1 MRFSSRFRKASE
13 FMRKQKNTYI
23 FIFICILVMGFLIFS
38 LLQMQGYANIIND
51 AGIVRG
57 GTQRSVKLELNNT
70 PNDELILYLD
80 ELITKLEKAE
90 EKHYYVSAD
99 SAVFQENLAAVRDK
113 WHELKSE
120 IPALRASPTV
130 ELREHFL
137 NLSEEHFDLANKAV
151 FAAQYRA
158 ENELRNS
165 IILSV
170 VMIVAVSL
178 IMFTLEHRSQQE
190 LERVFYTD
198 PLTALPNQAS
208 FEINAADKLR
218 AALPGTYLMVYLNL
232 NNFKFV
238 NDSYGYNAGDK
249 LLLTLSTTL
258 KSFCN
263 NSEICAHLHADHFA
277 VLLKKREHVIEDLQT
292 AILESIESERD
303 LNLSDILTCSYGV
316 YSIPS
321 PDESTASCISKASVA
336 LKEGRASQRLVAYY
350 DQHLLDKITNENKMT
365 RWMHQGLSEKE
376 FHIYLQPKVDLK
388 LSRVTGAE
396 VLVRWNSEP
405 FGFLPPDE
413 FIPLFEKNGFI
424 VELDFYVLEATCR
437 ILKQSLRIAPERTV
451 VLSVNVSRV
460 TLFQND
466 FIKRFVQM
474 AERYDVPPEYLEIE
488 ITENVFI
495 FDARAVEQI
504 LSQLRAHGFSI
515 SMDDFGS
522 GYSSLNLLR
531 ELPID
536 VLKIDRIFLQESIR
550 VEKAYAI
557 IKSVVEMA
565 HSLNMVVVC
574 EGVETQ
580 EHVEFLKAIHC
591 TIGQGYYFSRP
602 VPLEQFQEKYHLL
615 PTQEHPDH

>member
-1 MRFSSRFRKASE
+1 MH
-13 FMRKQKNTYI
+13 KQRNTYI
-23 FIFICILVMGFLIFS
+23 FILICVFVMGFLLFS
-38 LLQMQGYANIIND
+38 LIQMQGYANIIND
-51 AGIVRG
+51 AGIIRG
-57 GTQRSVKLELNNT
+57 GTQRSAKLELNGE
-70 PNDELILYLD
+70 PNDELIAYLD
-80 ELITKLEKAE
+80 ELIRKLEATE
-90 EKHYYVSAD
+90 NKHLYISRD
-99 SAVFQENLAAVRDK
+99 SAAYRDNLESVKTK
-113 WHELKSE
+113 WDEIKAE
-120 IPALRASPTV
+120 IPALRTSSTI

-137 NLSEEHFDLANKAV
+137 SLSEAHFDLANKMV
-151 FAAQYRA
+151 YSAQYRA

-170 VMIVAVSL
+170 IMIVAVSL
-178 IMFTLEHRSQQE
+178 IMYTLERRSQQE

-208 FEINAADKLR
+208 FEINAADKLK
-218 AALPGTYLMVYLNL
+218 ATSPGSYLMVYLNL

-249 LLLTLSTTL
+249 LLLSFSATL
-258 KSFCN
+258 KRFCN
-263 NSEICAHLHADHFA
+263 SSEICAHLHADHFA
-277 VLLKKREHVIEDLQT
+277 ILLKKREHVLEDLQT
-292 AILESIESERD
+292 SILESIESERD

-316 YSIPS
+316 YTIPD
-321 PDESTASCISKASVA
+321 PDESIASCLSKASAA
-336 LKEGRASQRLVAYY
+336 LKEGRSSQRTVAYY
-350 DQHLLDKITNENKMT
+350 DQHLLDKINNENKMT
-365 RWMHQGLSEKE
+365 RWMRQGLSEKE
-376 FHIYLQPKVDLK
+376 FHIYLQSKVNLEQSK
-388 LSRVTGAE
+388 VTGAE

-437 ILKQSLRIAPERTV
+437 ILKQSLKILPERTV
-451 VLSVNVSRV
+451 VLSVNISRV

-474 AERYDVPPEYLEIE
+474 ARRYEVPPEYLEIE

-495 FDARAVEQI
+495 FDANMVEQI
-504 LSQLRAHGFSI
+504 LSQLRRYGFSI

-565 HSLNMVVVC
+565 YSLNMVVVC
-574 EGVETQ
+574 EGVETL
-580 EHVEFLKAIHC
+580 EHAEFLKTIHC
-591 TIGQGYYFSRP
+591 TVGQGYYFSKP
-602 VPLEQFQEKYHLL
+602 IPLAAFQEKYNLL
-615 PTQEHPDH
+615 PTQKDPDS

>member
-1 MRFSSRFRKASE
+1 
-13 FMRKQKNTYI
+13 MRKQKNTYI
-23 FIFICILVMGFLIFS
+23 FILICVFVMGFLLFS
-38 LLQMQGYANIIND
+38 LIQMQGYANIINN

-57 GTQRSVKLELNNT
+57 GTQRSAKLELSGE
-70 PNDELILYLD
+70 PNDELLTYLD
-80 ELITKLEKAE
+80 ELIAKLEKIE
-90 EKHYYVSAD
+90 SKHIYISAD
-99 SAVFQENLAAVRDK
+99 SAAYQNNLAAVKAK
-113 WHELKSE
+113 WSE
-120 IPALRASPTV
+120 IKDLIPSLRESSTV
-130 ELREHFL
+130 ELREQFL
-137 NLSEEHFDLANKAV
+137 DLSEEHFDLANKMV
-151 FAAQYRA
+151 YAAQYRA

-170 VMIVAVSL
+170 VMILAVSL
-178 IMFTLEHRSQQE
+178 IMYTLERRSQQE

-218 AALPGTYLMVYLNL
+218 ATSPGSYLMVYLNL

-238 NDSYGYNAGDK
+238 NDSYGYTAGDK
-249 LLLTLSTTL
+249 LLLTLSATL
-258 KSFCN
+258 KRFCN
-263 NSEICAHLHADHFA
+263 SSEICAHLHADHFA
-277 VLLKKREHVIEDLQT
+277 ILLKKREHVIEDLQT

-303 LNLSDILTCSYGV
+303 LNLSDILTCSYGI
-316 YSIPS
+316 YTIPD
-321 PDESTASCISKASVA
+321 PDESIASCISKASVA
-336 LKEGRASQRLVAYY
+336 LKEGRSRQRLVAYY

-376 FHIYLQPKVDLK
+376 FQIYLQPKVNLE
-388 LSRVTGAE
+388 LSEVTGAE
-396 VLVRWNSEP
+396 ILIRWNSEP

-437 ILKQSLRIAPERTV
+437 ILKQSLQISPERTV

-466 FIKRFVQM
+466 FTKRFVQM
-474 AERYDVPPEYLEIE
+474 AERYEVPPEYLEIE

-495 FDARAVEQI
+495 FDANTVEQI
-504 LSQLRAHGFSI
+504 LSQLRSYGFSI

-522 GYSSLNLLR
+522 GYSSLNILR

-536 VLKIDRIFLQESIR
+536 ILKIDRIFLQESIR

-574 EGVETQ
+574 EGVETL
-580 EHVEFLKAIHC
+580 EHAEFLKTIHC
-591 TIGQGYYFSRP
+591 TVGQGYYFSKP
-602 VPLEQFQEKYHLL
+602 IPLAAFQEKYNLL
-615 PTQEHPDH
+615 PTQKHPDR

>member
-1 MRFSSRFRKASE
+1 MH
-13 FMRKQKNTYI
+13 KQRNTYI
-23 FIFICILVMGFLIFS
+23 FILICIFVMGFLLFS
-38 LLQMQGYANIIND
+38 LIQMQGYANIIND

-57 GTQRSVKLELNNT
+57 GTQRSVKLELSGE
-70 PNDELILYLD
+70 PNDELISYLD
-80 ELITKLEKAE
+80 GLIRKLEAAESKHLYTSHDSAAYRENLEAVKTKWGEIKAE
-90 EKHYYVSAD
+90 
-99 SAVFQENLAAVRDK
+99 
-113 WHELKSE
+113 
-120 IPALRASPTV
+120 IPKLRGSPTA

-137 NLSEEHFDLANKAV
+137 GLSEQHFDLANKTV
-151 FAAQYRA
+151 YAAQYRA

-170 VMIVAVSL
+170 VMILAVSL
-178 IMFTLEHRSQQE
+178 IMYTLERRSQQE

-198 PLTALPNQAS
+198 HLTALPNQAA
-208 FEINAADKLR
+208 FEISAAEKLR
-218 AALPGTYLMVYLNL
+218 SASPGAYLMIYLDL

-238 NDSYGYNAGDK
+238 NDSYGYTAGDK
-249 LLLTLSTTL
+249 LLLSFSATL
-258 KSFCN
+258 KRFCN
-263 NSEICAHLHADHFA
+263 SSEICAHLHADHFA
-277 VLLKKREHVIEDLQT
+277 ILLKKREHVIEDLQT
-292 AILESIESERD
+292 AILESIESERE

-316 YSIPS
+316 YTIPD
-321 PDESTASCISKASVA
+321 PDESIASCISKASVA
-336 LKEGRASQRLVAYY
+336 LKEGRSSQRTVAYY

-376 FHIYLQPKVDLK
+376 FQIYLQPKVNLER
-388 LSRVTGAE
+388 SEVTGAE
-396 VLVRWNSEP
+396 ILVRWNSEP

-424 VELDFYVLEATCR
+424 VDLDFYVLEATCR
-437 ILKQSLRIAPERTV
+437 ILKQSLKISPERTV

-474 AERYDVPPEYLEIE
+474 AERYGVPPKYLEIE

-495 FDARAVEQI
+495 FDANTVEQI
-504 LSQLRAHGFSI
+504 LSQLRSHGFSI

-574 EGVETQ
+574 EGVETLA
-580 EHVEFLKAIHC
+580 HAEFLKTIHC
-591 TIGQGYYFSRP
+591 AVGQGYYFSKP
-602 VPLEQFQEKYHLL
+602 IPLSAFQEKYNLL
-615 PTQEHPDH
+615 PTQKHPDS

>member
-1 MRFSSRFRKASE
+1 
-13 FMRKQKNTYI
+13 
-23 FIFICILVMGFLIFS
+23 MGFLLFS
-38 LLQMQGYANIIND
+38 LIQMQGYANIIND

-57 GTQRSVKLELNNT
+57 GTQRCAKLELSGE
-70 PNDELILYLD
+70 PNDELITYLD
-80 ELITKLEKAE
+80 GLIRKLEASE
-90 EKHYYVSAD
+90 NKHLYTSHD
-99 SAVFQENLAAVRDK
+99 SAAYHDNLEAVKTK
-113 WHELKSE
+113 WDEIKAE
-120 IPALRASPTV
+120 IPALRLSSAI

-137 NLSEEHFDLANKAV
+137 SLSEEHFELANKMV
-151 FAAQYRA
+151 YAAQYRA

-165 IILSV
+165 IILSAV
-170 VMIVAVSL
+170 KILAVSL
-178 IMFTLEHRSQQE
+178 IMYTLERRSQQE

-198 PLTALPNQAS
+198 HLTALPNQAA
-208 FEINAADKLR
+208 FEISAAEKLR
-218 AALPGTYLMVYLNL
+218 SASPGAYLMIYLDL

-249 LLLTLSTTL
+249 LLLSFSATL
-258 KSFCN
+258 KRFCSSN
-263 NSEICAHLHADHFA
+263 EICAHLHADHFA
-277 VLLKKREHVIEDLQT
+277 ILLKKREHVIEDLQT
-292 AILESIESERD
+292 AVLASIESERE
-303 LNLSDILTCSYGV
+303 LNLSDILTCSDGV
-316 YSIPS
+316 YTL
-321 PDESTASCISKASVA
+321 PDPDASSASCISKASVA
-336 LKEGRASQRLVAYY
+336 LKEGRSSQRTVAYY

-376 FHIYLQPKVDLK
+376 FQIYLQPKVNLER
-388 LSRVTGAE
+388 SEVTGAE
-396 VLVRWNSEP
+396 ILVRWNSEP

-424 VELDFYVLEATCR
+424 VDLDFYVLEATCQ
-437 ILKQSLRIAPERTV
+437 ILKQSLKISPERTV

-474 AERYDVPPEYLEIE
+474 AERYGVPPKYLEIE

-495 FDARAVEQI
+495 FDANTVEQI
-504 LSQLRAHGFSI
+504 LSQLRSYGFSI

-574 EGVETQ
+574 EGVETL
-580 EHVEFLKAIHC
+580 EHAEFLKTIHC
-591 TIGQGYYFSRP
+591 TVGQGYYFSKP
-602 VPLEQFQEKYHLL
+602 IPLSAFQEKYSLL
-615 PTQEHPDH
+615 PTQKHPDS

>member
-1 MRFSSRFRKASE
+1 
-13 FMRKQKNTYI
+13 MRKQRNTYI
-23 FIFICILVMGFLIFS
+23 FILICIFVMGFLLFS
-38 LLQMQGYANIIND
+38 LIQMQGYANIIND

-57 GTQRSVKLELNNT
+57 GTQRCAKLELSGE
-70 PNDELILYLD
+70 PNDELITYLD
-80 ELITKLEKAE
+80 GLIRKLEASE
-90 EKHYYVSAD
+90 NKHLYTSHD
-99 SAVFQENLAAVRDK
+99 SAAYHDNLEAVKTK
-113 WHELKSE
+113 WDEIKAE
-120 IPALRASPTV
+120 IPALRLSSAI

-137 NLSEEHFDLANKAV
+137 SLSEEHFELANRMV
-151 FAAQYRA
+151 YAAQYRA

-170 VMIVAVSL
+170 VMILAVSL
-178 IMFTLEHRSQQE
+178 IMYTLERRSQQE

-198 PLTALPNQAS
+198 HLTALPNQAA
-208 FEINAADKLR
+208 FEISAAEKLR
-218 AALPGTYLMVYLNL
+218 SAAPGAYLMIYLDL

-249 LLLTLSTTL
+249 LLLSFSATL
-258 KSFCN
+258 KRFCSSN
-263 NSEICAHLHADHFA
+263 EICAHLHADHFA
-277 VLLKKREHVIEDLQT
+277 ILLKKREHVIEDLQT
-292 AILESIESERD
+292 AVLASIESERE

-316 YSIPS
+316 YTIPDPDASI
-321 PDESTASCISKASVA
+321 ASCISEASVA
-336 LKEGRASQRLVAYY
+336 LKEGRSSQRTVAYY

-376 FHIYLQPKVDLK
+376 FQIYLQPKVNLER
-388 LSRVTGAE
+388 SEVTGAE
-396 VLVRWNSEP
+396 ILVRWNSEP

-424 VELDFYVLEATCR
+424 VDLDFYVLEATCQ
-437 ILKQSLRIAPERTV
+437 ILKQSLKISPERAV

-474 AERYDVPPEYLEIE
+474 SERYGVPPKYLEIE

-495 FDARAVEQI
+495 FDANTVEQI
-504 LSQLRAHGFSI
+504 LSQLRSYGFSI

-574 EGVETQ
+574 EGVETL
-580 EHVEFLKAIHC
+580 EHAEFLKTIHC
-591 TIGQGYYFSRP
+591 TVGQGYYFSKP
-602 VPLEQFQEKYHLL
+602 IPLSAFQEKYSLL
-615 PTQEHPDH
+615 PTQKHPDS

>member
-1 MRFSSRFRKASE
+1 
-13 FMRKQKNTYI
+13 MRKQRNTYI
-23 FIFICILVMGFLIFS
+23 FILICIFVMGFLLFS
-38 LLQMQGYANIIND
+38 LIQMQGYANIIND

-57 GTQRSVKLELNNT
+57 GTQRCAKLELSGE
-70 PNDELILYLD
+70 PNDELITYLD
-80 ELITKLEKAE
+80 GLIRKLEASE
-90 EKHYYVSAD
+90 NKHLYTSHD
-99 SAVFQENLAAVRDK
+99 SAAYHDNLEAVKTK
-113 WHELKSE
+113 WDEIKAE
-120 IPALRASPTV
+120 IPALRLSSAI

-137 NLSEEHFDLANKAV
+137 SLSEEHFELANKMV
-151 FAAQYRA
+151 YAAQYRA

-170 VMIVAVSL
+170 VMILAVSL
-178 IMFTLEHRSQQE
+178 IMYTLERRSQQE

-198 PLTALPNQAS
+198 HLTALPNQAA
-208 FEINAADKLR
+208 FEISAAEKLR
-218 AALPGTYLMVYLNL
+218 SAAPGAYLMIYLDL

-249 LLLTLSTTL
+249 LLLSFSATL
-258 KSFCN
+258 KRFCSSN
-263 NSEICAHLHADHFA
+263 EICAHLHADHFA
-277 VLLKKREHVIEDLQT
+277 ILLKKREHVIEDLQT
-292 AILESIESERD
+292 AVLASIESERE

-316 YSIPS
+316 YTISDPDASI
-321 PDESTASCISKASVA
+321 ASCISKASVA
-336 LKEGRASQRLVAYY
+336 LKEGRSSQRAVAYY

-376 FHIYLQPKVDLK
+376 FQIYLQPKVNLER
-388 LSRVTGAE
+388 SEVTGAE
-396 VLVRWNSEP
+396 ILVRWNSEP

-424 VELDFYVLEATCR
+424 VDLDFYVLEATCQ
-437 ILKQSLRIAPERTV
+437 ILKQSLKISPERTV

-474 AERYDVPPEYLEIE
+474 AERYGVPPKYLEIE

-495 FDARAVEQI
+495 FDANTVEQI
-504 LSQLRAHGFSI
+504 LSQLRSYGFSI

-574 EGVETQ
+574 EGVETL
-580 EHVEFLKAIHC
+580 EHAEFLKTIHC
-591 TIGQGYYFSRP
+591 TVGQGYYFSKP
-602 VPLEQFQEKYHLL
+602 IPLSAFQEKYSLL
-615 PTQEHPDH
+615 PTQKHPDS

>member
-1 MRFSSRFRKASE
+1 
-13 FMRKQKNTYI
+13 MRKQRNTYI
-23 FIFICILVMGFLIFS
+23 FILICIFVMGFLLFS
-38 LLQMQGYANIIND
+38 LIQMQGYANIIND

-57 GTQRSVKLELNNT
+57 GTQRCAKLELSGE
-70 PNDELILYLD
+70 PNDELITYLD
-80 ELITKLEKAE
+80 GLIRKLEASE
-90 EKHYYVSAD
+90 NKHLYTSHD
-99 SAVFQENLAAVRDK
+99 SAAYHDNLEAVKTK
-113 WHELKSE
+113 WDEIKAE
-120 IPALRASPTV
+120 IPALRLSSAI

-137 NLSEEHFDLANKAV
+137 SLSEEHFDLANKMV
-151 FAAQYRA
+151 YAAQYRA

-170 VMIVAVSL
+170 VMILAVSL
-178 IMFTLEHRSQQE
+178 IMYTLERRSQQE

-198 PLTALPNQAS
+198 HLTALPNQAA
-208 FEINAADKLR
+208 FEISAAEKLR
-218 AALPGTYLMVYLNL
+218 SAAPGAYLMIYLDL

-249 LLLTLSTTL
+249 LLLSFSATL
-258 KSFCN
+258 KRFCSSN
-263 NSEICAHLHADHFA
+263 EICAHLHADHFA
-277 VLLKKREHVIEDLQT
+277 ILLKKREHVIEDLQT
-292 AILESIESERD
+292 AVLASIESERE

-316 YSIPS
+316 YTISDPDASI
-321 PDESTASCISKASVA
+321 ASCISKASVA
-336 LKEGRASQRLVAYY
+336 LKEGRSSQRTVAYY

-376 FHIYLQPKVDLK
+376 FQIYLQPKVNLER
-388 LSRVTGAE
+388 SEVTGAE
-396 VLVRWNSEP
+396 ILVRWNSEP

-424 VELDFYVLEATCR
+424 VDLDFYVLEATCQ
-437 ILKQSLRIAPERTV
+437 ILKQSLKISPERTV

-474 AERYDVPPEYLEIE
+474 SERYGVPPKYLEIE

-495 FDARAVEQI
+495 FDANTVEQI
-504 LSQLRAHGFSI
+504 LSQLRSYGFSI

-574 EGVETQ
+574 EGVETL
-580 EHVEFLKAIHC
+580 EHAEFLKTIHC
-591 TIGQGYYFSRP
+591 TVGQGYYFSKP
-602 VPLEQFQEKYHLL
+602 IPLSAFQEKYNLL
-615 PTQEHPDH
+615 PTQKHPDS

>member
-1 MRFSSRFRKASE
+1 
-13 FMRKQKNTYI
+13 MRKQKNTYI
-23 FIFICILVMGFLIFS
+23 FILICIFVMGFLLFS
-38 LLQMQGYANIIND
+38 LIQMQGYANIIND

-57 GTQRSVKLELNNT
+57 GTQRCAKLELSGE
-70 PNDELILYLD
+70 PNDELISYLD
-80 ELITKLEKAE
+80 GLIRKLEATE
-90 EKHYYVSAD
+90 DNHLYTSHD
-99 SAVFQENLAAVRDK
+99 SAAYRDNLEAVKTK
-113 WHELKSE
+113 WAEIKAE
-120 IPALRASPTV
+120 IPALRTSSAV

-137 NLSEEHFDLANKAV
+137 SLSEEHFDLANKMV
-151 FAAQYRA
+151 YAAQYRA

-170 VMIVAVSL
+170 VMILAVSL
-178 IMFTLEHRSQQE
+178 IMYTLERRSQQE

-198 PLTALPNQAS
+198 HLTALPNQAA
-208 FEINAADKLR
+208 FEISAAEKLR
-218 AALPGTYLMVYLNL
+218 SAAPGAYLMIYLDL

-249 LLLTLSTTL
+249 LLLSFSATL
-258 KSFCN
+258 KRFCN
-263 NSEICAHLHADHFA
+263 SNEICAHLHADHFA
-277 VLLKKREHVIEDLQT
+277 ILLKKREHVIEDLQT
-292 AILESIESERD
+292 AVLASIESERE
-303 LNLSDILTCSYGV
+303 LNLSDILMCSYGV
-316 YSIPS
+316 YTIPD
-321 PDESTASCISKASVA
+321 PDESIASCISKASVA
-336 LKEGRASQRLVAYY
+336 LKEGRSSQRTVAYY

-376 FHIYLQPKVDLK
+376 FQIYLQPKVNLEK
-388 LSRVTGAE
+388 SKVTGAE
-396 VLVRWNSEP
+396 ILVRWNSEP

-424 VELDFYVLEATCR
+424 VDLDFYVLEATCQ
-437 ILKQSLRIAPERTV
+437 ILKQSLKISPERTV

-474 AERYDVPPEYLEIE
+474 AKRYGVPPKYLEIE

-495 FDARAVEQI
+495 FDANTVEQI
-504 LSQLRAHGFSI
+504 LSQLRSYGFSI

-574 EGVETQ
+574 EGVETL
-580 EHVEFLKAIHC
+580 EHAEFLKTIHC
-591 TIGQGYYFSRP
+591 TVGQGYYFSKP
-602 VPLEQFQEKYHLL
+602 IPLSAFQEKYSLL
-615 PTQEHPDH
+615 PTQKHPDS

>member
-1 MRFSSRFRKASE
+1 
-13 FMRKQKNTYI
+13 
-23 FIFICILVMGFLIFS
+23 MGFLLFS
-38 LLQMQGYANIIND
+38 LIQMQGYANIIND

-57 GTQRSVKLELNNT
+57 GTQRCAKLELSGE
-70 PNDELILYLD
+70 PNDELITYLD
-80 ELITKLEKAE
+80 GLIRKLEASE
-90 EKHYYVSAD
+90 NKHLYTSHD
-99 SAVFQENLAAVRDK
+99 SAAYHDNLEAVKTK
-113 WHELKSE
+113 WDEIKAE
-120 IPALRASPTV
+120 IPALRLSSAI

-137 NLSEEHFDLANKAV
+137 SLSEEHFELANKMV
-151 FAAQYRA
+151 YAAQYRA

-170 VMIVAVSL
+170 VMILAVSL
-178 IMFTLEHRSQQE
+178 IMYTLERRSQQE

-198 PLTALPNQAS
+198 HLTALPNQAA
-208 FEINAADKLR
+208 FEISAAEKLR
-218 AALPGTYLMVYLNL
+218 SAAPGAYLMIYLDL

-249 LLLTLSTTL
+249 LLLSFSATL
-258 KSFCN
+258 KRFCSSN
-263 NSEICAHLHADHFA
+263 EICAHLHADHFA
-277 VLLKKREHVIEDLQT
+277 ILLKKREHVIEDLQT
-292 AILESIESERD
+292 AVLASIESERE

-316 YSIPS
+316 YTISDPDASI
-321 PDESTASCISKASVA
+321 ASCISKASVA
-336 LKEGRASQRLVAYY
+336 LKEGRSSQRAVAYY

-376 FHIYLQPKVDLK
+376 FQIYLQPKVNLER
-388 LSRVTGAE
+388 SEVTGAE
-396 VLVRWNSEP
+396 ILVRWNSEP

-424 VELDFYVLEATCR
+424 VDLDFYVLEATCQ
-437 ILKQSLRIAPERTV
+437 ILKQSLKISPERTV

-474 AERYDVPPEYLEIE
+474 AERYGVPPKYLEIE

-495 FDARAVEQI
+495 FDANTVEQI
-504 LSQLRAHGFSI
+504 LSQLRSYGFSI

-574 EGVETQ
+574 EGVETL
-580 EHVEFLKAIHC
+580 EHAEFLKTIHC
-591 TIGQGYYFSRP
+591 TVGQGYYFSKP
-602 VPLEQFQEKYHLL
+602 IPLSAFQEKYSLL
-615 PTQEHPDH
+615 PTQKHPDS

>member
-1 MRFSSRFRKASE
+1 
-13 FMRKQKNTYI
+13 MRKQRNTYI
-23 FIFICILVMGFLIFS
+23 FILICIFVMGFLLFS
-38 LLQMQGYANIIND
+38 LIQMQGYANIIND

-57 GTQRSVKLELNNT
+57 GTQRSVKLELSGE
-70 PNDELILYLD
+70 PNDELISYLD
-80 ELITKLEKAE
+80 GLIRKLEAAESKHLYTSHDSAAYRENLEAVKTKWGEIKAE
-90 EKHYYVSAD
+90 
-99 SAVFQENLAAVRDK
+99 
-113 WHELKSE
+113 
-120 IPALRASPTV
+120 IPKLRGSPTA

-137 NLSEEHFDLANKAV
+137 GLSEQHFDLANKTV
-151 FAAQYRA
+151 YAAQYRA

-170 VMIVAVSL
+170 VMILAVSL
-178 IMFTLEHRSQQE
+178 IMYTLERRSQQE

-198 PLTALPNQAS
+198 HLTALPNQAA
-208 FEINAADKLR
+208 FEISAAEKLR
-218 AALPGTYLMVYLNL
+218 SASPGAYLMIYLDL

-238 NDSYGYNAGDK
+238 NDSYGYTAGDK
-249 LLLTLSTTL
+249 LLLSFSATL
-258 KSFCN
+258 KRFCN
-263 NSEICAHLHADHFA
+263 SSEICAHLHADHFA
-277 VLLKKREHVIEDLQT
+277 ILLKKREHVIEDLQT
-292 AILESIESERD
+292 AILESIESERE

-316 YSIPS
+316 YTIPD
-321 PDESTASCISKASVA
+321 PDESIASCISKASVA
-336 LKEGRASQRLVAYY
+336 LKEGRSSQRTVAYY

-376 FHIYLQPKVDLK
+376 FQIYLQPKVNLER
-388 LSRVTGAE
+388 SEVTGAE
-396 VLVRWNSEP
+396 ILVRWNSEP

-424 VELDFYVLEATCR
+424 VDLDFYVLEATCR
-437 ILKQSLRIAPERTV
+437 ILKQSLKISPERTV

-474 AERYDVPPEYLEIE
+474 AERYGVPPKYLEIE

-495 FDARAVEQI
+495 FDANTVEQI
-504 LSQLRAHGFSI
+504 LSQLRSHGFSI

-574 EGVETQ
+574 EGVETLA
-580 EHVEFLKAIHC
+580 HAEFLKTIHC
-591 TIGQGYYFSRP
+591 AVGQGYYFSKP
-602 VPLEQFQEKYHLL
+602 IPLLAFQEKYNLL
-615 PTQEHPDH
+615 PTQKHPDS

>member
-1 MRFSSRFRKASE
+1 
-13 FMRKQKNTYI
+13 MRKQKNTYI
-23 FIFICILVMGFLIFS
+23 FILICIFVMGFLLFS
-38 LLQMQGYANIIND
+38 LIQMQGYANIIND

-57 GTQRSVKLELNNT
+57 GTQRSAKLELSGE
-70 PNDELILYLD
+70 PNDELIAYLD
-80 ELITKLEKAE
+80 ELIRKLEATE
-90 EKHYYVSAD
+90 NKHLYTSHD
-99 SAVFQENLAAVRDK
+99 SVDYQDNLAAVKAK
-113 WHELKSE
+113 WEEIKTE
-120 IPALRASPTV
+120 IPALRTSSTI
-130 ELREHFL
+130 EIREHFL
-137 NLSEEHFDLANKAV
+137 DLSEEHFNLANQMV
-151 FAAQYRA
+151 YAAQYRA

-170 VMIVAVSL
+170 VMILAVSL
-178 IMFTLEHRSQQE
+178 IMYTLERRNQQE

-198 PLTALPNQAS
+198 HLTALPNQAA
-208 FEINAADKLR
+208 FEISAAEKLR
-218 AALPGTYLMVYLNL
+218 ASPPGVYLMVYLNL

-249 LLLTLSTTL
+249 LLLAFSATL
-258 KSFCN
+258 KRFCN
-263 NSEICAHLHADHFA
+263 NNEICAHLHADHFA
-277 VLLKKREHVIEDLQT
+277 ILLKKRDHVIEDLQT
-292 AILESIESERD
+292 AILDSIESERD

-316 YSIPS
+316 YTIPD
-321 PDESTASCISKASVA
+321 PDESIASCLSKASAA
-336 LKEGRASQRLVAYY
+336 LKEGRSSQRTVAYY
-350 DQHLLDKITNENKMT
+350 DKHLLDKINNENKMT
-365 RWMHQGLSEKE
+365 RWMRQGLSEKE
-376 FHIYLQPKVDLK
+376 FQIYLQSKVNLEQ
-388 LSRVTGAE
+388 SEVTGAE
-396 VLVRWNSEP
+396 VLIRWNSEP

-424 VELDFYVLEATCR
+424 VELDFYVLETTCR
-437 ILKQSLRIAPERTV
+437 ILKQSLEISPERTV

-474 AERYDVPPEYLEIE
+474 AERYGVPPKYLEIE

-495 FDARAVEQI
+495 FDANTVEQI
-504 LSQLRAHGFSI
+504 LSQLRSYGFSI

-574 EGVETQ
+574 EGVETL
-580 EHVEFLKAIHC
+580 EHAEFLKTIHC
-591 TIGQGYYFSRP
+591 AVGQGYYFSKP
-602 VPLEQFQEKYHLL
+602 IPLSAFQKKYNLL
-615 PTQEHPDH
+615 PTQKHPEH

>member
-1 MRFSSRFRKASE
+1 
-13 FMRKQKNTYI
+13 MRKQRNTYI
-23 FIFICILVMGFLIFS
+23 FILICIFVMGFLLFS
-38 LLQMQGYANIIND
+38 LIQMQGYANIIND

-57 GTQRSVKLELNNT
+57 GTQRCAKLELSGE
-70 PNDELILYLD
+70 PNDELITYLD
-80 ELITKLEKAE
+80 GLIRKLEASE
-90 EKHYYVSAD
+90 NKHLYTSHD
-99 SAVFQENLAAVRDK
+99 SAAYHDNLEAVKTK
-113 WHELKSE
+113 WDEIKAE
-120 IPALRASPTV
+120 IPALRLSSAI

-137 NLSEEHFDLANKAV
+137 SLSEEHFELANKMV
-151 FAAQYRA
+151 YAAQYRA

-170 VMIVAVSL
+170 VMILAVSL
-178 IMFTLEHRSQQE
+178 IMYTLERRSQQE

-198 PLTALPNQAS
+198 HLTALPNQSA
-208 FEINAADKLR
+208 FEISAAEKLR
-218 AALPGTYLMVYLNL
+218 SASPGAYLMIYLDL

-249 LLLTLSTTL
+249 LLLSFSATL
-258 KSFCN
+258 KRFCN
-263 NSEICAHLHADHFA
+263 SNEICAHLHADHFA
-277 VLLKKREHVIEDLQT
+277 ILLKKREHVIEDLQT
-292 AILESIESERD
+292 AVLASIESERE
-303 LNLSDILTCSYGV
+303 LNLSDILRCSYGV
-316 YSIPS
+316 YTIPDPDASI
-321 PDESTASCISKASVA
+321 ASCISKASVA
-336 LKEGRASQRLVAYY
+336 LKEGRSSQRTVAYY

-376 FHIYLQPKVDLK
+376 FQIYLQPKVNLER
-388 LSRVTGAE
+388 SEVTGAE
-396 VLVRWNSEP
+396 ILVRWNSEP

-413 FIPLFEKNGFI
+413 FISLFEKNGFI
-424 VELDFYVLEATCR
+424 VDLDFYVLEATCQ
-437 ILKQSLRIAPERTV
+437 ILKQSLKISPERTV

-474 AERYDVPPEYLEIE
+474 AERYGVPPKYLEIE

-495 FDARAVEQI
+495 FDANTVEQI
-504 LSQLRAHGFSI
+504 LSQLRSYGFSI

-574 EGVETQ
+574 EGVETL
-580 EHVEFLKAIHC
+580 EHAEFLKTIHC
-591 TIGQGYYFSRP
+591 TVGQGYYFSKP
-602 VPLEQFQEKYHLL
+602 IPLSAFQEKYSLL
-615 PTQEHPDH
+615 PTQKHPDS

>member
-1 MRFSSRFRKASE
+1 
-13 FMRKQKNTYI
+13 MRKQRNTYI
-23 FIFICILVMGFLIFS
+23 FILICIFVMGFLLFS
-38 LLQMQGYANIIND
+38 LIQMQGYANIIND

-57 GTQRSVKLELNNT
+57 GTQRCAKLELSGE
-70 PNDELILYLD
+70 PNDELITYLD
-80 ELITKLEKAE
+80 GLIRKLEASE
-90 EKHYYVSAD
+90 NKHLYTSHD
-99 SAVFQENLAAVRDK
+99 SAAYHDNLEAVKTK
-113 WHELKSE
+113 WDEIKAE
-120 IPALRASPTV
+120 IPALRLSSAI

-137 NLSEEHFDLANKAV
+137 SLSEEHFELANRMV
-151 FAAQYRA
+151 YAAQYRA

-170 VMIVAVSL
+170 VMILAVSL
-178 IMFTLEHRSQQE
+178 IMYTLERRSQQE

-198 PLTALPNQAS
+198 HLTALPNQAA
-208 FEINAADKLR
+208 FEISAAEKLR
-218 AALPGTYLMVYLNL
+218 SAAPGAYLMIYLDL

-249 LLLTLSTTL
+249 LLLSFSATL
-258 KSFCN
+258 KRFCSSN
-263 NSEICAHLHADHFA
+263 EICAHLHADHFA
-277 VLLKKREHVIEDLQT
+277 ILLKKREHVIEDLQT
-292 AILESIESERD
+292 AVLASIESERE

-316 YSIPS
+316 YTIPDPDASI
-321 PDESTASCISKASVA
+321 ASCISKASVA
-336 LKEGRASQRLVAYY
+336 LKEGRSSQRTVTYY
-350 DQHLLDKITNENKMT
+350 DQYLLDKITNENKMT

-376 FHIYLQPKVDLK
+376 FQIYLQPKVNLER
-388 LSRVTGAE
+388 SEVTGAE
-396 VLVRWNSEP
+396 ILVRWNSEP
-405 FGFLPPDE
+405 FGFLPPAE

-424 VELDFYVLEATCR
+424 VDLDFYVLEATCQ
-437 ILKQSLRIAPERTV
+437 ILKQSLKISPERAV

-474 AERYDVPPEYLEIE
+474 SERYGVPPKYLEIE

-495 FDARAVEQI
+495 FDANTVEQI
-504 LSQLRAHGFSI
+504 LSQLRSYGFSI

-574 EGVETQ
+574 EGVETL
-580 EHVEFLKAIHC
+580 EHAEFLKTIHC
-591 TIGQGYYFSRP
+591 TVGQGYYFSKP
-602 VPLEQFQEKYHLL
+602 IPLSAFQEKYSLL
-615 PTQEHPDH
+615 PTQKHPDS

>member
-1 MRFSSRFRKASE
+1 
-13 FMRKQKNTYI
+13 
-23 FIFICILVMGFLIFS
+23 MGFLLFS
-38 LLQMQGYANIIND
+38 LIQMQGYANIIND

-57 GTQRSVKLELNNT
+57 GTQRCAKLELSGE
-70 PNDELILYLD
+70 PNDELITYLD
-80 ELITKLEKAE
+80 GLIRKLEASE
-90 EKHYYVSAD
+90 NKHLYTSHD
-99 SAVFQENLAAVRDK
+99 SAAYHDNLEAVKTK
-113 WHELKSE
+113 WDEIKAE
-120 IPALRASPTV
+120 IPALRLSSAI

-137 NLSEEHFDLANKAV
+137 SLSEEHFELANRMV
-151 FAAQYRA
+151 YAAQYRA

-170 VMIVAVSL
+170 VMILAVSL
-178 IMFTLEHRSQQE
+178 IMYTLERRSQQE

-198 PLTALPNQAS
+198 HLTALPNQAA
-208 FEINAADKLR
+208 FEISAAEKLR
-218 AALPGTYLMVYLNL
+218 SAAPGAYLMIYLDL

-249 LLLTLSTTL
+249 LLLSFSATL
-258 KSFCN
+258 KRFCSSN
-263 NSEICAHLHADHFA
+263 EICAHLHADHFA
-277 VLLKKREHVIEDLQT
+277 ILLKKREHVIEDLQT
-292 AILESIESERD
+292 AVLASIESERE

-316 YSIPS
+316 YTIPDPDASI
-321 PDESTASCISKASVA
+321 ASCISEASVA
-336 LKEGRASQRLVAYY
+336 LKEGRSSQRTVAYY

-376 FHIYLQPKVDLK
+376 FQIYLQPKVNLER
-388 LSRVTGAE
+388 SEVTGAE
-396 VLVRWNSEP
+396 ILVRWNSEP

-424 VELDFYVLEATCR
+424 VDLDFYVLEATCQ
-437 ILKQSLRIAPERTV
+437 ILKQSLKISPERAV

-474 AERYDVPPEYLEIE
+474 SERYGVPPKYLEIE

-495 FDARAVEQI
+495 FDANTVEQI
-504 LSQLRAHGFSI
+504 LSQLRSYGFSI

-574 EGVETQ
+574 EGVETL
-580 EHVEFLKAIHC
+580 EHAEFLKTIHC
-591 TIGQGYYFSRP
+591 TVGQGYYFSKP
-602 VPLEQFQEKYHLL
+602 IPLSAFQEKYSLL
-615 PTQEHPDH
+615 PTQKHPDS

>member
-1 MRFSSRFRKASE
+1 
-13 FMRKQKNTYI
+13 MRKQRNTYI
-23 FIFICILVMGFLIFS
+23 FILICIFVMGFLLFS
-38 LLQMQGYANIIND
+38 LIQMQGYANIIND

-57 GTQRSVKLELNNT
+57 GTQRCAKLELSGE
-70 PNDELILYLD
+70 PNDELITYLD
-80 ELITKLEKAE
+80 GLIRKLEASE
-90 EKHYYVSAD
+90 NKHLYTSHD
-99 SAVFQENLAAVRDK
+99 SAAYHDNLEAVKTK
-113 WHELKSE
+113 WDEIKAE
-120 IPALRASPTV
+120 IPALRLSSAI

-137 NLSEEHFDLANKAV
+137 SLSEEHFELANKMV
-151 FAAQYRA
+151 YAAQYRA

-170 VMIVAVSL
+170 VMILAVSL
-178 IMFTLEHRSQQE
+178 IMYTLERRSQQE

-198 PLTALPNQAS
+198 HLTALPNQAA
-208 FEINAADKLR
+208 FEISAAEKLR
-218 AALPGTYLMVYLNL
+218 SASPGAYLMIYLDL

-249 LLLTLSTTL
+249 LLLSFSATL
-258 KSFCN
+258 KRFCSSN
-263 NSEICAHLHADHFA
+263 EICAHLHADHFA
-277 VLLKKREHVIEDLQT
+277 ILLKKREHVIEDLQT
-292 AILESIESERD
+292 AVLASIESERE

-316 YSIPS
+316 YTISDPDASI
-321 PDESTASCISKASVA
+321 ASCISKASVA
-336 LKEGRASQRLVAYY
+336 LKEGRSSQRTVAYY

-376 FHIYLQPKVDLK
+376 FQIYLQPKVNLER
-388 LSRVTGAE
+388 SEVTGAE
-396 VLVRWNSEP
+396 ILVRWNSEP

-424 VELDFYVLEATCR
+424 VDLDFYVLEATCQ
-437 ILKQSLRIAPERTV
+437 ILKQSLKISPERTV

-474 AERYDVPPEYLEIE
+474 AERYGVPPKYLEIE

-495 FDARAVEQI
+495 FDANTVEQI
-504 LSQLRAHGFSI
+504 LSQLRSYGFSI

-574 EGVETQ
+574 EGVETL
-580 EHVEFLKAIHC
+580 EHAEFLKTIHC
-591 TIGQGYYFSRP
+591 TVGQGYYFSKP
-602 VPLEQFQEKYHLL
+602 IPLSAFQEKYSLL
-615 PTQEHPDH
+615 PTQKHPDS

>member
-1 MRFSSRFRKASE
+1 
-13 FMRKQKNTYI
+13 MRKQKNTYI
-23 FIFICILVMGFLIFS
+23 FILICIFVMGFLLFS
-38 LLQMQGYANIIND
+38 LIQMQGYANIIND

-57 GTQRSVKLELNNT
+57 GTQRSAKLELSGE
-70 PNDELILYLD
+70 PNDELIAYLD
-80 ELITKLEKAE
+80 ELIRKLEATE
-90 EKHYYVSAD
+90 NRHLYTSHDPVDYQD
-99 SAVFQENLAAVRDK
+99 NLAAVKAK
-113 WHELKSE
+113 WEEIKTE
-120 IPALRASPTV
+120 IPVLRTSSTI
-130 ELREHFL
+130 EIREHFL
-137 NLSEEHFDLANKAV
+137 DLSEEHFNLANQMV
-151 FAAQYRA
+151 YAAQYRA

-170 VMIVAVSL
+170 VMILAVSL
-178 IMFTLEHRSQQE
+178 IMYTLERRNQQE

-198 PLTALPNQAS
+198 HLTALPNQAA
-208 FEINAADKLR
+208 FEISAAEKLR
-218 AALPGTYLMVYLNL
+218 ASPPGVYLMVYLNL

-249 LLLTLSTTL
+249 LLLAFSATL
-258 KSFCN
+258 KRFCN
-263 NSEICAHLHADHFA
+263 NNEICAHLHADHFA
-277 VLLKKREHVIEDLQT
+277 ILLKKRDHVIENLPT
-292 AILESIESERD
+292 AILDSIESERD

-316 YSIPS
+316 YTIPD
-321 PDESTASCISKASVA
+321 PDESIASCLSKASAA
-336 LKEGRASQRLVAYY
+336 LKEGRSSQRTVAYY
-350 DQHLLDKITNENKMT
+350 DKHLLDKINNENKMT
-365 RWMHQGLSEKE
+365 RWMRQGLSEKE
-376 FHIYLQPKVDLK
+376 FQIYLQSKVNLEQ
-388 LSRVTGAE
+388 SEVTGAE
-396 VLVRWNSEP
+396 VLIRWNSEP

-437 ILKQSLRIAPERTV
+437 ILKQSLEISPERTV

-474 AERYDVPPEYLEIE
+474 AERYGVPPKYLEIE

-495 FDARAVEQI
+495 FDANTVEQI
-504 LSQLRAHGFSI
+504 LSQLRSYGFSI

-574 EGVETQ
+574 EGVETL
-580 EHVEFLKAIHC
+580 EHAEFLKTIHC
-591 TIGQGYYFSRP
+591 AVGQGYYFSKP
-602 VPLEQFQEKYHLL
+602 IPLSAFQKKYNLL
-615 PTQEHPDH
+615 PTQKHPEH

>member
-1 MRFSSRFRKASE
+1 
-13 FMRKQKNTYI
+13 MRKQRNTYI
-23 FIFICILVMGFLIFS
+23 FILICIFVMGFLLFS
-38 LLQMQGYANIIND
+38 LIQMQGYANIIND

-57 GTQRSVKLELNNT
+57 GTQRSVKLELSGE
-70 PNDELILYLD
+70 PNDELISYLD
-80 ELITKLEKAE
+80 GLIRKLEAAE
-90 EKHYYVSAD
+90 SKHLYTSHD
-99 SAVFQENLAAVRDK
+99 SAAYRENLEAVKTK
-113 WHELKSE
+113 WDEIKVE
-120 IPALRASPTV
+120 IPKLRGSPTV

-137 NLSEEHFDLANKAV
+137 DLSEQHFDLANKTV
-151 FAAQYRA
+151 YAAQYRA

-170 VMIVAVSL
+170 VMILAVSL
-178 IMFTLEHRSQQE
+178 IMYTLEHRSQQE

-198 PLTALPNQAS
+198 HLTALPNQAA
-208 FEINAADKLR
+208 FEISAAEKLR
-218 AALPGTYLMVYLNL
+218 TASPGAYLMIYLDL

-238 NDSYGYNAGDK
+238 NDSYGYTAGDK
-249 LLLTLSTTL
+249 LLLSFSATL
-258 KSFCN
+258 KRFCN

-277 VLLKKREHVIEDLQT
+277 ILLKKREHVIEDLQT
-292 AILESIESERD
+292 AILESIESERE

-316 YSIPS
+316 YTIPN
-321 PDESTASCISKASVA
+321 PDESIASCISKASVA
-336 LKEGRASQRLVAYY
+336 LKEGRSSHRTVAYY

-376 FHIYLQPKVDLK
+376 FQIYLQPKVNLER
-388 LSRVTGAE
+388 SEVTGAE
-396 VLVRWNSEP
+396 ILVRWNSEP

-424 VELDFYVLEATCR
+424 VDLDFYVLEATCR
-437 ILKQSLRIAPERTV
+437 ILKQSLKISPERTV

-474 AERYDVPPEYLEIE
+474 AERYGVPPKYLEIE

-495 FDARAVEQI
+495 FDANTVEQI
-504 LSQLRAHGFSI
+504 LSQLRSHGFSI

-565 HSLNMVVVC
+565 YSLNMVVVC
-574 EGVETQ
+574 EGVETL
-580 EHVEFLKAIHC
+580 EHAEFLKTIHC
-591 TIGQGYYFSRP
+591 TVGQGYYFSKP
-602 VPLEQFQEKYHLL
+602 ISLAAFQEKYNLL
-615 PTQEHPDH
+615 PTQKHPDS

>member
-1 MRFSSRFRKASE
+1 
-13 FMRKQKNTYI
+13 MRKQRNTYI
-23 FIFICILVMGFLIFS
+23 FILICIFVMGFLLFS
-38 LLQMQGYANIIND
+38 LIQMQGYANIIND

-57 GTQRSVKLELNNT
+57 GTQRSVKLELSGE
-70 PNDELILYLD
+70 PNDELISYLD
-80 ELITKLEKAE
+80 GLIRKLEAAESKHLYTSHDSAAYRENLEAVKTKWGEIKAE
-90 EKHYYVSAD
+90 
-99 SAVFQENLAAVRDK
+99 
-113 WHELKSE
+113 
-120 IPALRASPTV
+120 IPKLRGSPTA

-137 NLSEEHFDLANKAV
+137 GLSEQHFDLANKTV
-151 FAAQYRA
+151 YAAQYRA

-170 VMIVAVSL
+170 VMILAVSL
-178 IMFTLEHRSQQE
+178 IMYTLERRSQQE

-198 PLTALPNQAS
+198 HLTALPNQAA
-208 FEINAADKLR
+208 FEISAAEKLR
-218 AALPGTYLMVYLNL
+218 SASPGAYLMIYLDL

-238 NDSYGYNAGDK
+238 NDSYGYTAGDK
-249 LLLTLSTTL
+249 LLLSFSATL
-258 KSFCN
+258 KRFCN
-263 NSEICAHLHADHFA
+263 SSEICAHLHADHFA
-277 VLLKKREHVIEDLQT
+277 ILLKKREHVIEDLQT
-292 AILESIESERD
+292 AILESIESERE

-316 YSIPS
+316 YTIPD
-321 PDESTASCISKASVA
+321 PDESIASCISKASVA
-336 LKEGRASQRLVAYY
+336 LKEGRSSQRTVAYY

-376 FHIYLQPKVDLK
+376 FQIYLQPKVNLER
-388 LSRVTGAE
+388 SEVTGAE
-396 VLVRWNSEP
+396 ILVRWNSEP

-424 VELDFYVLEATCR
+424 VDLDFYVLEGTCR
-437 ILKQSLRIAPERTV
+437 ILKQSLKISPERTV

-474 AERYDVPPEYLEIE
+474 AERYGVPPKYLEIE

-495 FDARAVEQI
+495 FDANTVEQI
-504 LSQLRAHGFSI
+504 LSQLRSHGFSI

-565 HSLNMVVVC
+565 YSLNMVVVC
-574 EGVETQ
+574 EGVETL
-580 EHVEFLKAIHC
+580 EHAEFLKTIHC
-591 TIGQGYYFSRP
+591 TVGQGYYFSKP
-602 VPLEQFQEKYHLL
+602 IPLAAFQKKYNLL
-615 PTQEHPDH
+615 PTQKHPDS

>member
-1 MRFSSRFRKASE
+1 
-13 FMRKQKNTYI
+13 MRKQRNTYI
-23 FIFICILVMGFLIFS
+23 FILICIFVMGFLLFS
-38 LLQMQGYANIIND
+38 LIQMQGYANIIND

-57 GTQRSVKLELNNT
+57 GTQRSVKLELSGE
-70 PNDELILYLD
+70 PNDELISYLD
-80 ELITKLEKAE
+80 GLIRKLEAAESKHLYTSHDSAAYRENLEAVKTKWGEIKAE
-90 EKHYYVSAD
+90 
-99 SAVFQENLAAVRDK
+99 
-113 WHELKSE
+113 
-120 IPALRASPTV
+120 IPKLRGSPTA

-137 NLSEEHFDLANKAV
+137 GLSEQHFDLANKTV
-151 FAAQYRA
+151 YAAQYRA

-170 VMIVAVSL
+170 VMILAVSL
-178 IMFTLEHRSQQE
+178 IMYTLERRSQQE

-198 PLTALPNQAS
+198 HLTALPNQAA
-208 FEINAADKLR
+208 FEISAAEKLR
-218 AALPGTYLMVYLNL
+218 SASPGAYLMIYLDL

-238 NDSYGYNAGDK
+238 NDSYGYTAGDK
-249 LLLTLSTTL
+249 LLLSFSATL
-258 KSFCN
+258 KRFCN
-263 NSEICAHLHADHFA
+263 SSEICAHLHADHFA
-277 VLLKKREHVIEDLQT
+277 ILLKKREHVIEDLQT
-292 AILESIESERD
+292 AILESIESERE

-316 YSIPS
+316 YTIPD
-321 PDESTASCISKASVA
+321 PDESIASCISKASVA
-336 LKEGRASQRLVAYY
+336 LKEGRSSQRTVAYY

-376 FHIYLQPKVDLK
+376 FQIYLQPKVNLER
-388 LSRVTGAE
+388 SEVTGAE
-396 VLVRWNSEP
+396 ILVRWNSEP

-424 VELDFYVLEATCR
+424 VDLDFYVLEATCR
-437 ILKQSLRIAPERTV
+437 ILKQSLKISPERTV

-474 AERYDVPPEYLEIE
+474 AERYGVPPKYLEIE

-495 FDARAVEQI
+495 FDANTVEQI
-504 LSQLRAHGFSI
+504 LSQLRSHGFSI

-574 EGVETQ
+574 EGVETLA
-580 EHVEFLKAIHC
+580 HAEFLKTIHC
-591 TIGQGYYFSRP
+591 AVGQGYYFSKP
-602 VPLEQFQEKYHLL
+602 IPLSAFQEKYNLL
-615 PTQEHPDH
+615 PTQKHPDS

>member
-1 MRFSSRFRKASE
+1 
-13 FMRKQKNTYI
+13 MRKQKNTYI
-23 FIFICILVMGFLIFS
+23 FILICVFVMGFLLFS
-38 LLQMQGYANIIND
+38 LIQMQGYANIIND

-57 GTQRSVKLELNNT
+57 GTQRSAKLELSGE
-70 PNDELILYLD
+70 PNDELLTYLD
-80 ELITKLEKAE
+80 ELIAKLEKIE
-90 EKHYYVSAD
+90 SKHIYISAD
-99 SAVFQENLAAVRDK
+99 SAAYQNNLAAVKAK
-113 WHELKSE
+113 WSE
-120 IPALRASPTV
+120 IKDLIPSLRESSTV
-130 ELREHFL
+130 ELREQFL
-137 NLSEEHFDLANKAV
+137 DLSEEHFDLANKMV
-151 FAAQYRA
+151 YAAQYRA

-170 VMIVAVSL
+170 VMILAVSL
-178 IMFTLEHRSQQE
+178 IMYTLERRSQQE

-218 AALPGTYLMVYLNL
+218 ATSPGSYLMVYLNL

-238 NDSYGYNAGDK
+238 NDSYGYTAGDK
-249 LLLTLSTTL
+249 LLLTLSATL
-258 KSFCN
+258 KRFCN
-263 NSEICAHLHADHFA
+263 SSEICAHLHADHFA
-277 VLLKKREHVIEDLQT
+277 ILLKKREHVIEDLQT

-303 LNLSDILTCSYGV
+303 LNLSDILTCSYGI
-316 YSIPS
+316 YTIPD
-321 PDESTASCISKASVA
+321 PDESIASCISKASVA
-336 LKEGRASQRLVAYY
+336 LKEGRRRQRLVAYY

-376 FHIYLQPKVDLK
+376 FQIYLQPKVNLE
-388 LSRVTGAE
+388 LSEVTGAE
-396 VLVRWNSEP
+396 ILIRWNSEP

-437 ILKQSLRIAPERTV
+437 ILKQSLQISPERTV

-474 AERYDVPPEYLEIE
+474 AERYEVPPEYLEIE

-495 FDARAVEQI
+495 FDANTVEQI
-504 LSQLRAHGFSI
+504 LSQLRSYGFSI

-522 GYSSLNLLR
+522 GYSSLNILR

-536 VLKIDRIFLQESIR
+536 ILKIDRIFLQESIR

-565 HSLNMVVVC
+565 HSP
-574 EGVETQ
+574 
-580 EHVEFLKAIHC
+580 EHGCGLR
-591 TIGQGYYFSRP
+591 GR
-602 VPLEQFQEKYHLL
+602 
-615 PTQEHPDH
+615 

>member
-1 MRFSSRFRKASE
+1 
-13 FMRKQKNTYI
+13 MRKQKNTYI
-23 FIFICILVMGFLIFS
+23 FILICIFVMGFLLFS
-38 LLQMQGYANIIND
+38 LIQMQGYANIIND

-57 GTQRSVKLELNNT
+57 GTQRSAKLELSGE
-70 PNDELILYLD
+70 PNDELIAYLD
-80 ELITKLEKAE
+80 ELIRKLEATE
-90 EKHYYVSAD
+90 NRHLYTSHD
-99 SAVFQENLAAVRDK
+99 SVDYQDNLAAVKAK
-113 WHELKSE
+113 WEEIKTE
-120 IPALRASPTV
+120 IPVLRTSSTI
-130 ELREHFL
+130 EIREHFL
-137 NLSEEHFDLANKAV
+137 DLSEEHFNLANQMV
-151 FAAQYRA
+151 YAAQYRA

-170 VMIVAVSL
+170 VMILAVSL
-178 IMFTLEHRSQQE
+178 IMYTLERRNQQE

-198 PLTALPNQAS
+198 HLTALPNQAA
-208 FEINAADKLR
+208 FEISAAEKLR
-218 AALPGTYLMVYLNL
+218 ASPPGIYLMVYLNL

-249 LLLTLSTTL
+249 LLLAFSATL
-258 KSFCN
+258 KRFCN
-263 NSEICAHLHADHFA
+263 NNEICAHLHADHFA
-277 VLLKKREHVIEDLQT
+277 ILLKKRDHVIENLQT
-292 AILESIESERD
+292 AILDSIESERD

-316 YSIPS
+316 YTIPD
-321 PDESTASCISKASVA
+321 PDESIASCLSKASAA
-336 LKEGRASQRLVAYY
+336 LKEGRSSQRTVAYY
-350 DQHLLDKITNENKMT
+350 DKHLLDKINNENKMT
-365 RWMHQGLSEKE
+365 RWMRQGLSEKE
-376 FHIYLQPKVDLK
+376 FQIYLQSKVNLEQ
-388 LSRVTGAE
+388 SEVTGAE
-396 VLVRWNSEP
+396 VLIRWNSEP

-437 ILKQSLRIAPERTV
+437 ILKQSLEISPERTV

-474 AERYDVPPEYLEIE
+474 AERYGVPPKYLEIE

-495 FDARAVEQI
+495 FDANTVEQI
-504 LSQLRAHGFSI
+504 LSQLRSYGFSI

-574 EGVETQ
+574 EGVETL
-580 EHVEFLKAIHC
+580 EHAEFLKTIHC
-591 TIGQGYYFSRP
+591 AVGQGYYFSKP
-602 VPLEQFQEKYHLL
+602 IPLSAFQKKYNLL
-615 PTQEHPDH
+615 PTQKHPEH

>member
-1 MRFSSRFRKASE
+1 
-13 FMRKQKNTYI
+13 MRKQRNTYI
-23 FIFICILVMGFLIFS
+23 FILICIFVMGFLLFS
-38 LLQMQGYANIIND
+38 LIQMQGYANIIND

-57 GTQRSVKLELNNT
+57 GTQRCAKLELSGE
-70 PNDELILYLD
+70 PNDELITYLD
-80 ELITKLEKAE
+80 GLIRKLEASE
-90 EKHYYVSAD
+90 NKHLYTSHD
-99 SAVFQENLAAVRDK
+99 SAAYHDNLEAVKTK
-113 WHELKSE
+113 WDEIKAE
-120 IPALRASPTV
+120 IPALRLSSAI

-137 NLSEEHFDLANKAV
+137 SLSEEHFELANKMV
-151 FAAQYRA
+151 YAAQYRA

-170 VMIVAVSL
+170 VMILAVSL
-178 IMFTLEHRSQQE
+178 IMYTLERRSQQE

-198 PLTALPNQAS
+198 HLTALPNQAA
-208 FEINAADKLR
+208 FEISAAEKLR
-218 AALPGTYLMVYLNL
+218 SAAPGAYLMIYLDL

-249 LLLTLSTTL
+249 LLLSFSATL
-258 KSFCN
+258 KRFCSSN
-263 NSEICAHLHADHFA
+263 EICAHLHADHFA
-277 VLLKKREHVIEDLQT
+277 ILLKKREHVIEDLQT
-292 AILESIESERD
+292 AVLASIESERE

-316 YSIPS
+316 YTISDPDASI
-321 PDESTASCISKASVA
+321 ASCISKASVA
-336 LKEGRASQRLVAYY
+336 LKEGRSSQRTVAYY

-376 FHIYLQPKVDLK
+376 FQIYLQPKVNLER
-388 LSRVTGAE
+388 SEVTGAE
-396 VLVRWNSEP
+396 ILVRWNSEP

-424 VELDFYVLEATCR
+424 VDLDFYVLEATCQ
-437 ILKQSLRIAPERTV
+437 ILKQSLKISPERTV

-474 AERYDVPPEYLEIE
+474 AERYGVPPKYLEIE

-495 FDARAVEQI
+495 FDANTVEQI
-504 LSQLRAHGFSI
+504 LSQLRSYGFSI

-574 EGVETQ
+574 EGVETL
-580 EHVEFLKAIHC
+580 EHAEFLKTIHC
-591 TIGQGYYFSRP
+591 TVGQGYYFSNP
-602 VPLEQFQEKYHLL
+602 IPLSAFQEKYSLL
-615 PTQEHPDH
+615 PTQKHPDS

>member
-1 MRFSSRFRKASE
+1 
-13 FMRKQKNTYI
+13 MRKQRNTYI
-23 FIFICILVMGFLIFS
+23 FILICIFVMGFLLFS
-38 LLQMQGYANIIND
+38 LIQMQGYANIIND

-57 GTQRSVKLELNNT
+57 GTQRSVKLELSGE
-70 PNDELILYLD
+70 PNDELISYLD
-80 ELITKLEKAE
+80 GLIRKLEAAESKHLYTSHDSAAYRENLEAVKTKWGEIKAE
-90 EKHYYVSAD
+90 
-99 SAVFQENLAAVRDK
+99 
-113 WHELKSE
+113 
-120 IPALRASPTV
+120 IPKLRGSPTA

-137 NLSEEHFDLANKAV
+137 GLSEQHFDLANKTV
-151 FAAQYRA
+151 YAAQYRA

-170 VMIVAVSL
+170 VMILAVSL
-178 IMFTLEHRSQQE
+178 IMYTLERRSQQE

-198 PLTALPNQAS
+198 HLTALPNQAA
-208 FEINAADKLR
+208 FEISAAEKLR
-218 AALPGTYLMVYLNL
+218 SASPGAYLMIYLDL

-238 NDSYGYNAGDK
+238 NDSYGYTAGDK
-249 LLLTLSTTL
+249 LLLSFSATL
-258 KSFCN
+258 KRFCN
-263 NSEICAHLHADHFA
+263 SSEICAHLHADHFA
-277 VLLKKREHVIEDLQT
+277 ILLKKREHVIEDLQT
-292 AILESIESERD
+292 AILESIESERE

-316 YSIPS
+316 YTIPD
-321 PDESTASCISKASVA
+321 PDESIASCISKASVA
-336 LKEGRASQRLVAYY
+336 LKEGRSSQRTVAYY

-365 RWMHQGLSEKE
+365 RWMHQGVSEKE
-376 FHIYLQPKVDLK
+376 FQIYLQPKVNLER
-388 LSRVTGAE
+388 SEVTGAE
-396 VLVRWNSEP
+396 ILVRWNSEP

-424 VELDFYVLEATCR
+424 VDLDFYVLEATCR
-437 ILKQSLRIAPERTV
+437 ILKQSLKISPERTV

-474 AERYDVPPEYLEIE
+474 AERYGVPPKYLEIE

-495 FDARAVEQI
+495 FDANTVEQI
-504 LSQLRAHGFSI
+504 LSQLRSHGFSI

-574 EGVETQ
+574 EGVETLA
-580 EHVEFLKAIHC
+580 HAEFLKTIHC
-591 TIGQGYYFSRP
+591 AVGQGYYFSKP
-602 VPLEQFQEKYHLL
+602 IPLSAFQKKYNLL
-615 PTQEHPDH
+615 TTQKHPDS

>member
-1 MRFSSRFRKASE
+1 MH
-13 FMRKQKNTYI
+13 KQRNTYI
-23 FIFICILVMGFLIFS
+23 FILICIFVMGFLLFS
-38 LLQMQGYANIIND
+38 LIQMQGYANIIND
-51 AGIVRG
+51 AGIIRG
-57 GTQRSVKLELNNT
+57 GTQRSVKLELNNE
-70 PNDELILYLD
+70 PNDELVTYLD
-80 ELITKLEKAE
+80 ELIQKLEATESKSF
-90 EKHYYVSAD
+90 YTSRD
-99 SAVFQENLAAVRDK
+99 SAAYQENLAAVKSK
-113 WHELKSE
+113 WGEIKAE
-120 IPALRASPTV
+120 IPDIRATSTI

-137 NLSEEHFDLANKAV
+137 NLSEQHFDLANKMV
-151 FAAQYRA
+151 YAAQYRA

-170 VMIVAVSL
+170 IMILAVSL
-178 IMFTLEHRSQQE
+178 IMYTLERRSQQE

-208 FEINAADKLR
+208 FEINAAEKLR
-218 AALPGTYLMVYLNL
+218 AASPGAYLMVYLNL

-238 NDSYGYNAGDK
+238 NDSYGYTAGDK
-249 LLLTLSTTL
+249 LLLSFSATL
-258 KSFCN
+258 KRFCN
-263 NSEICAHLHADHFA
+263 SSEICAHLHADHFA
-277 VLLKKREHVIEDLQT
+277 ILLKKREHVIEDLQT
-292 AILESIESERD
+292 AILESIENERD
-303 LNLSDILTCSYGV
+303 LNLSDILTCDYGI
-316 YSIPS
+316 YTIPD
-321 PDESTASCISKASVA
+321 PDEAIASCLSKANVA
-336 LKEGRASQRLVAYY
+336 LKEGRSSRRSVAYY

-365 RWMHQGLSEKE
+365 RWMRQGLSENE
-376 FHIYLQPKVDLK
+376 FQLYLQSKVNLEQSK
-388 LSRVTGAE
+388 VTGAE

-424 VELDFYVLEATCR
+424 VELDFYVLEETCR
-437 ILKQSLRIAPERTV
+437 ILKQSLSTAPDRTI

-474 AERYDVPPEYLEIE
+474 AERYEVPPEYLEIE

-495 FDARAVEQI
+495 FDSSMVEQI
-504 LSQLRAHGFSI
+504 LSQLRSYGFSI

-557 IKSVVEMA
+557 VKSVVEMA

-574 EGVETQ
+574 EGVETL
-580 EHVEFLKAIHC
+580 EHAEFLKTIHC
-591 TIGQGYYFSRP
+591 AIGQGYYFSKP
-602 VPLEQFQEKYHLL
+602 IPLGAFQEKYHLL
-615 PTQEHPDH
+615 TTQKHPDH

>member
-1 MRFSSRFRKASE
+1 
-13 FMRKQKNTYI
+13 MRKQRNTYI
-23 FIFICILVMGFLIFS
+23 FILICIFVMGFLLFS
-38 LLQMQGYANIIND
+38 LIQMQGYANIIND

-57 GTQRSVKLELNNT
+57 GTQRCAKLELSGE
-70 PNDELILYLD
+70 PNDELITYLD
-80 ELITKLEKAE
+80 GLIRKLEASE
-90 EKHYYVSAD
+90 NKHLYTSHD
-99 SAVFQENLAAVRDK
+99 SAAYHDNLEAVKTK
-113 WHELKSE
+113 WDEIKAE
-120 IPALRASPTV
+120 IPALRLSSAI

-137 NLSEEHFDLANKAV
+137 SLSEEHFELANRMV
-151 FAAQYRA
+151 YAAQYRA

-170 VMIVAVSL
+170 VMILAVSL
-178 IMFTLEHRSQQE
+178 IMYTLERRSQQE

-198 PLTALPNQAS
+198 HLTALPNQAA
-208 FEINAADKLR
+208 FEISAAEKLR
-218 AALPGTYLMVYLNL
+218 SAAPGAYLMIYLDL

-249 LLLTLSTTL
+249 LLLSFSATL
-258 KSFCN
+258 KRFCN
-263 NSEICAHLHADHFA
+263 SNEICAHLHADHFA
-277 VLLKKREHVIEDLQT
+277 ILLKKREHVIEDLQT
-292 AILESIESERD
+292 AVLASIESERE

-316 YSIPS
+316 YTIPDPDASI
-321 PDESTASCISKASVA
+321 ASCISEASVA
-336 LKEGRASQRLVAYY
+336 LKEGRSSQRTVAYY

-376 FHIYLQPKVDLK
+376 FQIYLQPKVNLER
-388 LSRVTGAE
+388 SEVTGAE
-396 VLVRWNSEP
+396 ILVRWNSEP

-424 VELDFYVLEATCR
+424 VDLDFYVLEATCQ
-437 ILKQSLRIAPERTV
+437 ILKQSLKISPERAV

-474 AERYDVPPEYLEIE
+474 SERYGVPPKYLEIE

-495 FDARAVEQI
+495 FDANTVEQI
-504 LSQLRAHGFSI
+504 LSQLRSYGFSI

-574 EGVETQ
+574 EGVETL
-580 EHVEFLKAIHC
+580 EHAEFLKTIHC
-591 TIGQGYYFSRP
+591 TVGQGYYFSKP
-602 VPLEQFQEKYHLL
+602 IPLSAFQEKYSLL
-615 PTQEHPDH
+615 PTQKHPDS

>member
-1 MRFSSRFRKASE
+1 
-13 FMRKQKNTYI
+13 MRKQKNTYI
-23 FIFICILVMGFLIFS
+23 FILICIFVMGFLLFS
-38 LLQMQGYANIIND
+38 LIQMQGYANIIND

-57 GTQRSVKLELNNT
+57 GTQRSAKLELSGE
-70 PNDELILYLD
+70 PNDELIAYLD
-80 ELITKLEKAE
+80 KLIRKLEATE
-90 EKHYYVSAD
+90 NRHLYTSHD
-99 SAVFQENLAAVRDK
+99 SVDYQDNLAAVKAK
-113 WHELKSE
+113 WEEIKTE
-120 IPALRASPTV
+120 IPVLRTSSTI
-130 ELREHFL
+130 EIREHFL
-137 NLSEEHFDLANKAV
+137 DLSEEHFNLANQMV
-151 FAAQYRA
+151 YAAQYRA

-170 VMIVAVSL
+170 VMILAVSL
-178 IMFTLEHRSQQE
+178 IMYTLERRNQQE

-198 PLTALPNQAS
+198 HLTALPNQAA
-208 FEINAADKLR
+208 FEISAAEKLR
-218 AALPGTYLMVYLNL
+218 ASPPGVYLMVYLNL

-249 LLLTLSTTL
+249 LLLAFSATL
-258 KSFCN
+258 KRFCN
-263 NSEICAHLHADHFA
+263 NNEICAHLHADHFA
-277 VLLKKREHVIEDLQT
+277 ILLKKRDHVIEDLQT
-292 AILESIESERD
+292 AILDSIESERD

-316 YSIPS
+316 YTIPD
-321 PDESTASCISKASVA
+321 PDESIASCLSKASAA
-336 LKEGRASQRLVAYY
+336 LKEGRSSQRTVAYY
-350 DQHLLDKITNENKMT
+350 DKHLLDKINNENKMT
-365 RWMHQGLSEKE
+365 RWMRQGLSEKE
-376 FHIYLQPKVDLK
+376 FQIYLQSKVNLEQ
-388 LSRVTGAE
+388 SEVTGAE
-396 VLVRWNSEP
+396 VLIRWNSEP

-437 ILKQSLRIAPERTV
+437 ILKQSLEISPERTV

-474 AERYDVPPEYLEIE
+474 AERYGVPPKYLEIE

-495 FDARAVEQI
+495 FDANTVEQI
-504 LSQLRAHGFSI
+504 LSQLRSYGFSI

-574 EGVETQ
+574 EGVETL
-580 EHVEFLKAIHC
+580 EHAEFLKTIHC
-591 TIGQGYYFSRP
+591 AVGQGYYFSKP
-602 VPLEQFQEKYHLL
+602 IPLSAFQKKYNLL
-615 PTQEHPDH
+615 LTQKHPEH

>member
-1 MRFSSRFRKASE
+1 
-13 FMRKQKNTYI
+13 MRKQKNTYI
-23 FIFICILVMGFLIFS
+23 FILICIFVMGFLLFS
-38 LLQMQGYANIIND
+38 LIQMQGYANIIND

-57 GTQRSVKLELNNT
+57 GTQRSAKLELSGE
-70 PNDELILYLD
+70 PNDELIAYLD
-80 ELITKLEKAE
+80 ELIRKLEATE
-90 EKHYYVSAD
+90 NRHLYTSHD
-99 SAVFQENLAAVRDK
+99 SVDYQDNLAAVKAK
-113 WHELKSE
+113 WEEIKTE
-120 IPALRASPTV
+120 IPVLRTSSTI
-130 ELREHFL
+130 EIREHFL
-137 NLSEEHFDLANKAV
+137 DLSEEHFNLANQMV
-151 FAAQYRA
+151 YAAQYRA

-170 VMIVAVSL
+170 VMILAVSL
-178 IMFTLEHRSQQE
+178 IMYTLERRNQQE

-198 PLTALPNQAS
+198 HLTALPNQAA
-208 FEINAADKLR
+208 FEISAAEKLR
-218 AALPGTYLMVYLNL
+218 ASPPGIYLMVYLNM

-249 LLLTLSTTL
+249 LLLAFSATL
-258 KSFCN
+258 KRFCN
-263 NSEICAHLHADHFA
+263 NNEICAHLHADHFA
-277 VLLKKREHVIEDLQT
+277 ILLKKRDHVIENLQT
-292 AILESIESERD
+292 AILDSIESERD

-316 YSIPS
+316 YTIPD
-321 PDESTASCISKASVA
+321 PDESIASCLSKASAA
-336 LKEGRASQRLVAYY
+336 LKEGRSSQRTVAYY
-350 DQHLLDKITNENKMT
+350 DKHLLDKINNENKMT
-365 RWMHQGLSEKE
+365 RWMRQGLSEKE
-376 FHIYLQPKVDLK
+376 FQIYLQSKVNLEQ
-388 LSRVTGAE
+388 SEVTGAE
-396 VLVRWNSEP
+396 VLIRWNSEP

-437 ILKQSLRIAPERTV
+437 ILKQSLEISPERTV

-474 AERYDVPPEYLEIE
+474 AERYGVPPKYLEIE

-495 FDARAVEQI
+495 FDANTVEQI
-504 LSQLRAHGFSI
+504 LSQLRSYGFSI

-574 EGVETQ
+574 EGVETL
-580 EHVEFLKAIHC
+580 EHAEFLKTIHC
-591 TIGQGYYFSRP
+591 AVGQGYYFSKP
-602 VPLEQFQEKYHLL
+602 IPLSAFQKKYNLL
-615 PTQEHPDH
+615 PTQKHPEH

>member
-1 MRFSSRFRKASE
+1 MA
-13 FMRKQKNTYI
+13 N
-23 FIFICILVMGFLIFS
+23 
-38 LLQMQGYANIIND
+38 QMVY
-51 AGIVRG
+51 
-57 GTQRSVKLELNNT
+57 
-70 PNDELILYLD
+70 
-80 ELITKLEKAE
+80 
-90 EKHYYVSAD
+90 
-99 SAVFQENLAAVRDK
+99 
-113 WHELKSE
+113 
-120 IPALRASPTV
+120 
-130 ELREHFL
+130 
-137 NLSEEHFDLANKAV
+137 
-151 FAAQYRA
+151 AAQYRA

-170 VMIVAVSL
+170 VMILAVSL
-178 IMFTLEHRSQQE
+178 IMYTLERRNQQE

-198 PLTALPNQAS
+198 HLTALPNQAA
-208 FEINAADKLR
+208 FEISAAEKLR
-218 AALPGTYLMVYLNL
+218 ASPPGIYLMVYLNL

-249 LLLTLSTTL
+249 LLLAFSATL
-258 KSFCN
+258 KRFCN
-263 NSEICAHLHADHFA
+263 NNEICAHLHADHFA
-277 VLLKKREHVIEDLQT
+277 ILLKKRDHVIENLQT
-292 AILESIESERD
+292 AILDSIESERD

-316 YSIPS
+316 YTIPD
-321 PDESTASCISKASVA
+321 PDESIASCLSKASAA
-336 LKEGRASQRLVAYY
+336 LKEGRSSQRTVAYY
-350 DQHLLDKITNENKMT
+350 DKHLLDKINNENKMT
-365 RWMHQGLSEKE
+365 RWMRQGLSEKE
-376 FHIYLQPKVDLK
+376 FQIYLQSKVNLEQ
-388 LSRVTGAE
+388 SEVTGAE
-396 VLVRWNSEP
+396 VLIRWNSEP

-437 ILKQSLRIAPERTV
+437 ILKQSLEISPERTV

-474 AERYDVPPEYLEIE
+474 AERYGVPPKYLEIE

-495 FDARAVEQI
+495 FDANTVEQI
-504 LSQLRAHGFSI
+504 LSQLRSYGFSI

-574 EGVETQ
+574 EGVETL
-580 EHVEFLKAIHC
+580 EHAEFLKTIHC
-591 TIGQGYYFSRP
+591 AVGQGYYFSKP
-602 VPLEQFQEKYHLL
+602 IPLSAFQKKYNLL
-615 PTQEHPDH
+615 PTQKHPEH